1 MVILR
6 LRGRTSL
13 GSTFFGVIA
22 GYAEALEAAGGRLY
36 LSGVQE
42 QMVDRFHHSQ
52 VQDVQGRI
60 KVFNATEVLG
70 ASTMAAVDDARSWLV
85 GQSTDGPEPTRRSDG
100 RAAARSGAF

>member
-36 LSGVQE
+36 LSGVQDN
-42 QMVDRFHHSQ
+42 MVNRFHRSQ
-52 VQDVQGRI
+52 VADVQGRI
-60 KVFNATEVLG
+60 KIFNATEVLG
-70 ASTMAAVDDARSWLV
+70 ASTLAAVDDAKTWLV
-85 GQSTDGPEPTRRSDG
+85 GEAQADVADPDE
-100 RAAARSGAF
+100 